1 MSCDSSGY
9 GERRGDEVVLRAT
22 AVGKHYDTERGP
34 LRVLSHVDL
43 EVRQG
48 EMVSVMGASG
58 VGKSTLLYV
67 LGTLD
72 RPTRGQLEIR
82 GTDVMRLSEPE
93 LAAFRNR
100 HIGFVFQFHYLLPEF
115 TALEN
120 VLMPVLIC
128 GENMEAGR
136 QEALRLM
143 ERVGLTDRLHHR
155 PTEMSGGEC
164 QRVAVVRSLI
174 RRPEVVLADEPS
186 GNLDEA
192 TSEVLHDLIAELAQA
207 YRQAFIIMTHDRG
220 LAERANRMALLEGG
234 RLHFSGTPDGG
245 RTES

>member
-9 GERRGDEVVLRAT
+9 GERRCGDVVLRAT

-72 RPTRGQLEIR
+72 QPTRGQLEIR

-136 QEALRLM
+136 EEALRLM

-192 TSEVLHDLIAELAQA
+192 TSEVLHDLITELAQA
-207 YRQAFIIMTHDRG
+207 YQQAFIIMTHDRG

-234 RLHFSGTPDGG
+234 RLHFSGTPDGR